1 MGLVYIG
8 AWSDFSVVRVF
19 PSTQKFIFVDTQPR
33 NEFDDDYP
41 IKESLYERPYFLQQ
55 IFDAAEIEGFELI
68 SKKVLKVYS
77 KNKLK
82 NPTLYNFKSNN
93 QEIDYY
99 VSSNFRKD
107 NLPTLNKEIN
117 KCDGIIISGYYPHY
131 DLLKLMKSNI
141 NIYLM
146 SGTYYSKIDFN
157 ETGETENNII
167 NFLYDNEDLT
177 NKDLT
182 NKDLT
187 NKDLTNKNKSYN
199 LFQVFKNNNN
209 YKNKNKI
216 IQLSKI
222 SDIIQ

>member
-41 IKESLYERPYFLQQ
+41 IKDSLYERPYFLQQ

-82 NPTLYNFKSNN
+82 NPTLYKFKSNN

-182 NKDLT
+182 NK
-187 NKDLTNKNKSYN
+187 NKSYN
-199 LFQVFKNNNN
+199 LFQVFKNNN
-209 YKNKNKI
+209 KNKV

>member
-82 NPTLYNFKSNN
+82 NPTLYKFKSNN

-182 NKDLT
+182 NK
-187 NKDLTNKNKSYN
+187 NKSYN
-199 LFQVFKNNNN
+199 LFQVFKNNN
-209 YKNKNKI
+209 KNKV

>member
-1 MGLVYIG
+1 MNL
-8 AWSDFSVVRVF
+8 F
-19 PSTQKFIFVDTQPR
+19 Q
-33 NEFDDDYP
+33 
-41 IKESLYERPYFLQQ
+41 
-55 IFDAAEIEGFELI
+55 
-68 SKKVLKVYS
+68 KKVLKVYS

-107 NLPTLNKEIN
+107 NLPILNKEIN

-187 NKDLTNKNKSYN
+187 NKNKSYN
-199 LFQVFKNNNN
+199 LFQVLKNNNN
-209 YKNKNKI
+209 YKNKI